1 MNQCAGRVSFF
12 VAQGDQADI
21 EPQKQIGLVKPALAA
36 GVAELV
42 DAPDLGSGD
51 ESRGGSSPSAR
62 TTSFATPHAPGPI
75 DDRTIGNYR
84 PAAVIGRNDQ
94 KAERKMQ
101 VTETLSQGLKR
112 EYDISLRASDL
123 AEKLNGQLEDMK
135 AKVRIKGF
143 RPGKVPVEH
152 LRKVYGKSVMADVMQ
167 EAIANANKKI
177 VDDNQ
182 LRLAREPKVELPKD
196 QAAID
201 AALEARGDLNFKVA
215 LEVLPVFEIGDFSQI
230 SLERLTSGVEPAD
243 VETALDRLAE
253 ERRVYSERAAG
264 ANAEIHDRLTIDFDG
279 TIDGV
284 PFEGGEGRDI
294 QLALGSNTFLP
305 GFEDQLI
312 GVVVGDKRTVGAT
325 FPETY
330 VERALAG
337 KTADFAVTVKA
348 VAAREPLV
356 LDDEFAKSM
365 GWEGLEK
372 LKETIRD
379 RIAAEYA
386 RVSRDKLK
394 RQLLDTLDKLYSF
407 ELPEGLVNQ
416 EFNSIWDQVTREQQA
431 TRRAFADESTTEE
444 AARADYRKIAERRVR
459 LGLLL
464 AEVGTR
470 AEVKVSDEEM
480 TQALIARARSFP
492 GQEKQ
497 VWDFYRN
504 NSQALAELRAPLYE
518 EKVVDH
524 ILDLAKVEERSVT
537 REELLKPID
546 DELPVELAAESEGS
560 RP

>member
-1 MNQCAGRVSFF
+1 
-12 VAQGDQADI
+12 
-21 EPQKQIGLVKPALAA
+21 
-36 GVAELV
+36 
-42 DAPDLGSGD
+42 
-51 ESRGGSSPSAR
+51 
-62 TTSFATPHAPGPI
+62 
-75 DDRTIGNYR
+75 
-84 PAAVIGRNDQ
+84 
-94 KAERKMQ
+94 MQ

-112 EYDISLRASDL
+112 EYDISLPASDL
-123 AEKLNGQLEDMK
+123 AAKLNGQLEDMK

-167 EAIANANKKI
+167 EAIASANKKI
-177 VDDNQ
+177 VDDNH

-196 QAAID
+196 QADID

-230 SLERLTSGVEPAD
+230 LLERLTAGVERAD
-243 VETALDRLAE
+243 VENALDRLAE
-253 ERRVYSERAAG
+253 ERRSYSEKAAG
-264 ANAEIHDRLTIDFDG
+264 GIAETHDRVTIDFDG

-294 QLALGSNTFLP
+294 QVALGSNTFLP

-312 GVVVGDKRTVGAT
+312 GVAAGDKRTIRAT
-325 FPETY
+325 FPDAY
-330 VERALAG
+330 AVRALAG
-337 KTADFAVTVKA
+337 KTADFEATVKA
-348 VAAREPLV
+348 VEARDPFS
-356 LDDEFAKSM
+356 LDDDFAKSL
-365 GWEGLEK
+365 GAESLDK
-372 LKETIRD
+372 LRETIRD

-386 RVSRDKLK
+386 RASRDKLK
-394 RQLLDTLDKLYSF
+394 RQLLDRLDRLYSF

-416 EFNSIWDQVTREQQA
+416 EFNSIWGQVTREQQA
-431 TRRAFADESTTEE
+431 SGRGFAEENTTEE

-480 TQALIARARSFP
+480 TQALVARARSFP

-504 NSQALAELRAPLYE
+504 NSQALAELRAPIYE

-524 ILDLAKVEERSVT
+524 ILGLAKVEERKAT
-537 REELLKPID
+537 REELLKPLE
-546 DELPVELAAESEGS
+546 DELPSV
-560 RP
+560 PQD

>member
-1 MNQCAGRVSFF
+1 
-12 VAQGDQADI
+12 
-21 EPQKQIGLVKPALAA
+21 
-36 GVAELV
+36 
-42 DAPDLGSGD
+42 
-51 ESRGGSSPSAR
+51 
-62 TTSFATPHAPGPI
+62 
-75 DDRTIGNYR
+75 
-84 PAAVIGRNDQ
+84 
-94 KAERKMQ
+94 MQ

-112 EYDISLRASDL
+112 EYDISLPASDL
-123 AEKLNGQLEDMK
+123 AAKLNGQLADMK

-167 EAIANANKKI
+167 EAIASANKKI
-177 VDDNQ
+177 VDDNH
-182 LRLAREPKVELPKD
+182 LRLAREPKVELPND

-230 SLERLTSGVEPAD
+230 SLERLTAD
-243 VETALDRLAE
+243 VETVGRRDSARPACGGAALLQREARGRDGRNP
-253 ERRVYSERAAG
+253 RPH
-264 ANAEIHDRLTIDFDG
+264 HDRFRRNDRRRSLRG
-279 TIDGV
+279 RRR
-284 PFEGGEGRDI
+284 EGR
-294 QLALGSNTFLP
+294 P
-305 GFEDQLI
+305 GGARLEHVPA
-312 GVVVGDKRTVGAT
+312 GVRGPAHRCRRGRQPQQFGRPFRRLTACARS
-325 FPETY
+325 
-330 VERALAG
+330 RARPP
-337 KTADFAVTVKA
+337 TSTVTVKA
-348 VAAREPLV
+348 VAARDPFA

-365 GWEGLEK
+365 GSESLDK

-386 RVSRDKLK
+386 RVSRDKVK
-394 RQLLDTLDKLYSF
+394 RQLLDKLDKLYSF

-416 EFNSIWDQVTREQQA
+416 EFNSIWEQVTREQQA
-431 TRRAFADESTTEE
+431 SGRTFADENTTEE

-480 TQALIARARSFP
+480 TQALVARARSFP

-504 NSQALAELRAPLYE
+504 NSQALAELRAPIYE

-524 ILDLAKVEERSVT
+524 ILGLAKVEERKVT
-537 REELLKPID
+537 KEELLKPVD
-546 DELPVELAAESEGS
+546 DELPSE
-560 RP
+560 PQD